1 MGNYTPRP
9 APQAKIKQPTKEEL
23 ELKRIAY
30 FAQRREGIATSI
42 LCGLMQ
48 GRAKGIPKEDYMEYV
63 GLSIE
68 MTDRLLEKLYP
79 APKQEEKK

>member
-9 APQAKIKQPTKEEL
+9 APQVKIKQPTQEEL

-30 FAQRREGIATSI
+30 FAQRREGIAVNILTSLI
-42 LCGLMQ
+42 RGCGF
-48 GRAKGIPKEDYMEYV
+48 DYARMADHLNESV
-63 GLSIE
+63 DKAVE

-79 APKQEEKK
+79 KPEDKK